1 MKIVVP
7 LVFPIVTMASAAP
20 EGTPPRRIRNEK
32 YLNTS
37 LPRRAPEGPLRR
49 GALV

>member
-32 YLNTS
+32 IPEYF
-37 LPRRAPEGPLRR
+37 PAPPCPGGALRR
-49 GALV
+49 GALI